1 MTDHQRD
8 QKILEICTLLADIKS
23 KVYQDYN
30 AIYGN
35 GKPGLIK
42 DMEGITTRVAVLE
55 EKEKSHQ
62 NRHGALAAVI
72 AFLVNAAIALYAII
86 KSEGH

>member
-8 QKILEICTLLADIKS
+8 QKILEICETLADIKS
-23 KVYQDYN
+23 KIYSDFN
-30 AIYGN
+30 ALYGN

-62 NRHGALAAVI
+62 NRHGMLAAVI
-72 AFLVNAAIALYAII
+72 AFLVNTAVAVYAAL
-86 KSEGH
+86 KNS